1 MTKGSLKQKLRELA
15 KPVKTYVDTV
25 KSLTFM
31 DIVYIGLF
39 IAQNWCQSI
48 VYWNFCK
55 FFLRNDIPITV
66 VLTGSMEPG
75 FQRGDIMPVQ
85 SWDIPNVEVGDI
97 VVYQQDKRPV
107 PIVHRLLEKRSIM
120 WPLLNESDNSTHKY
134 QGDN

>member
-1 MTKGSLKQKLRELA
+1 MR
-15 KPVKTYVDTV
+15 TYVDTV
-25 KSLTFM
+25 RSLTFM
-31 DIVYIGLF
+31 DLVYIGFF

-85 SWDIPNVEVGDI
+85 SWDVPNVEVGDI

-107 PIVHRLLEKRSIM
+107 PIVHRLLEKRSVI
-120 WPLLNESDNSTHKY
+120 WPPLNESDNITHKY
-134 QGDN
+134 EGDNQPPRK